1 MHDSRELLEEL
12 RKRGYEARPDETG
25 VVTVLVDPEKESAE
39 EVSRIIKDVLGWT
52 RSYGIK
58 YKSRPPEWD
67 REPKAQA
74 RDEHAAK
81 TQRRKKPRAA
91 AVDNDQLPGQ
101 MDIFDYLQGERMT
114 Q

>member
-1 MHDSRELLEEL
+1 MDSTAELLKEL
-12 RKRGYEARPDETG
+12 RQRGLDARLDETG

-67 REPKAQA
+67 RGPKAPA

-81 TQRRKKPRAA
+81 TQRRKNETRAA

-101 MDIFDYLQGERMT
+101 MDIFEFLKR
-114 Q
+114 

>member
-1 MHDSRELLEEL
+1 MHDSKELLEEL
-12 RKRGYEARPDETG
+12 RQRGYEARPDETG

-67 REPKAQA
+67 MEPKAPA
-74 RDEHAAK
+74 RDERATK
-81 TQRRKKPRAA
+81 TKRRKNETRAA
-91 AVDNDQLPGQ
+91 AVDADQLPGQ
-101 MDIFDYLQGERMT
+101 MDIFDFLKRRT
-114 Q
+114 